1 MKTELSRYGG
11 LSYFKHSPLSGTSEY
26 IPEYI
31 VTVHDGTDLN
41 KCVNEELN
49 TKIFPAQKSL
59 KKLKTLVAWHYSE
72 ILHPQALISPSCQ
85 T

>member
-1 MKTELSRYGG
+1 MHGCMIIKMLQKSDRTLLPGSYSVALHNKELSRYGG
-11 LSYFKHSPLSGTSEY
+11 LAYFKHSPLSGTSEY

-49 TKIFPAQKSL
+49 TKIFPAQKSRN
-59 KKLKTLVAWHYSE
+59 
-72 ILHPQALISPSCQ
+72 
-85 T
+85 